1 MEAASA
7 LSGSANVYLTVC
19 LCVSSTLP
27 QLTKNFEPYR
37 TGLPARDRGNIAG
50 AILMLMFKSGN
61 RVKSLENSFLNIE
74 CTYQS
79 QILTSDT
86 KRDQHAVAAC
96 LGLGFVL
103 AQAKHKGSCL
113 IFNWSVEDHKERER
127 ESICVLTHLSSYQ
140 SLIFFFFF
148 KQTCTKIPWGVHMAL
163 GVYPK
168 AKSKSHYFQDHV

>member
-27 QLTKNFEPYR
+27 QLTKNFEPFR

-61 RVKSLENSFLNIE
+61 RVKSLESSFLNID

-86 KRDQHAVAAC
+86 KRDQHAMAAC

-103 AQAKHKGSCL
+103 AQARHKGSCL
-113 IFNWSVEDHKERER
+113 IFN
-127 ESICVLTHLSSYQ
+127 
-140 SLIFFFFF
+140 
-148 KQTCTKIPWGVHMAL
+148 
-163 GVYPK
+163 
-168 AKSKSHYFQDHV
+168 